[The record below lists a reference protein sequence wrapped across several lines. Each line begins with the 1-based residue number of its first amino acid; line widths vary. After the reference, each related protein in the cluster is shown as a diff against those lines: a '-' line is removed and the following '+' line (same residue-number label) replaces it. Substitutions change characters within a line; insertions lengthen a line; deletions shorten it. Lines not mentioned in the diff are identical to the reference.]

1 MGIVLYAKIEES
13 DSYLFKITRVWALL
27 GLSLIALDFSRMH
40 YNAVHIAS
48 EFNSYTETLKVF
60 ILQHG
65 IDRLEPY
72 GIAFSL
78 VGIHIFY
85 WNYLIIRS
93 KFLPV
98 WISCIGMLGGVLLQ
112 FVFIGTLTHIGL
124 MIDIAAGL
132 GGIVIFPIWLILY
145 GLRYFQTD

>member
-1 MGIVLYAKIEES
+1 
-13 DSYLFKITRVWALL
+13 
-27 GLSLIALDFSRMH
+27 
-40 YNAVHIAS
+40 
-48 EFNSYTETLKVF
+48 
-60 ILQHG
+60 
-65 IDRLEPY
+65 
-72 GIAFSL
+72 